1 MNMNPAGS
9 CSAIPTVLT
18 LLLQSTLRS
27 ASTAL
32 LLRMFLGHLP
42 PPQQPMREP
51 EDCSPMRF
59 FLGLFFFLRGKSTR
73 SHLKTEQAI
82 FKLKEP
88 PVLTK

>member
-59 FLGLFFFLRGKSTR
+59 FLGLFFFFERKKYKVTFENR
-73 SHLKTEQAI
+73 TSH
-82 FKLKEP
+82 F
-88 PVLTK
+88 